1 MLIIQIQ
8 EEINEEA
15 KQFGDILQVGIFTE
29 SDISLKTLNSANE
42 FWDMFQSSFL
52 AILFWEQFSCQ
63 GSFEEDYY
71 ALAYKSMSAFHWSRH
86 FCHQV
91 NQFSG

>member
-15 KQFGDILQVGIFTE
+15 KQFGDILQVEKFTE
-29 SDISLKTLNSANE
+29 SDISLKTPNK
-42 FWDMFQSSFL
+42 FWNMFQSIFL
-52 AILFWEQFSCQ
+52 AIIFWQQLSCQ

-91 NQFSG
+91 N